1 MLAILK
7 IIEAGAIGVRIAKL
21 FTFILGPFVINPFEK
36 AGAAAQKK
44 RRGEGENDKGAAH
57 GSSLDCDNALSLY
70 PNSGAFT

>member
-7 IIEAGAIGVRIAKL
+7 IIEAGAIGVRIAQFL
-21 FTFILGPFVINPFEK
+21 ALIFGPFVIDPFEK

-44 RRGEGENDKGAAH
+44 RRGEGENNKSAAH
-57 GSSLDCDNALSLY
+57 GSSLSWDHALSLY